1 MNPLQQKLIDANE
14 KINPDEV
21 YLLEDV
27 KSFLLV
33 LEINL
38 HLIESLYYFDY
49 DVMNNVVRGFCIK
62 TLIVEKLKEVITQE

>member
-1 MNPLQQKLIDANE
+1 MNRLQQKLIDANE

-33 LEINL
+33 LQINL